1 MNIQELKERVIGCFS
16 PYKDHWY
23 LKSLDKV
30 FEEYEQSNKSDLE
43 EFKDKFAD
51 FPSCRQEIQGMKK
64 EIEAL
69 KKQVEAICE
78 VKVHNVDKYY
88 KEEKQERFYYKVF
101 ESAKG
106 SDYCFTIEDRNNKFR
121 HQGLCSQSMAIDLC
135 RYLNSMEA
143 SK

>member
-30 FEEYEQSNKSDLE
+30 FEDYEQSNKSDLE

-88 KEEKQERFYYKVF
+88 KEEKQERFIFQSYG
-101 ESAKG
+101 G
-106 SDYCFTIEDRNNKFR
+106 SGKFHIYDNKQEYF
-121 HQGLCSQSMAIDLC
+121 HDGLFSKNQAYETC
-135 RYLNSMEA
+135 RILNSMEQ
-143 SK
+143 KQ